1 MKSQAKKGRVFVG
14 LSGGV
19 DSAVS
24 AALLKKEGY
33 EVTGVF
39 IKAWDPASASNDG
52 HIKYPCSWK
61 EDRRSAMRAAAVLD
75 IPFLTLDLEKEYK
88 KDVVDYMIKEYKEG
102 KTPNPDVMCN
112 KEIKFGHFLKFAL
125 KNGADFVATG
135 HYAQTS
141 PPTAPIDELGIVA
154 APLSLP
160 RRGGAGDEV
169 VMLQEGADKNKDQ
182 SYFLWTLTQEQLAR
196 TLFPVGHLE
205 KEGVRK
211 LAVKFGL
218 PQATRKD
225 SQGLCFL
232 GKIDIKEFLKDY
244 LQSAKGEV
252 INEKGEVV
260 GEHDGA
266 VFYTIGER
274 HGFRVTQKRDNEVPL
289 YVVAKDIVKNTIT
302 VAPRLNTGEKKET
315 VRQKIAL
322 SDVNWNQGKE
332 PDLKKFYTARVR
344 YRGEK
349 IKCQIK
355 IEEGGVVV
363 SLAKYQQ
370 GVSLGQSLVL
380 YQGEVC
386 IGGGVMSEIL

>member
-1 MKSQAKKGRVFVG
+1 MLVEFK
-14 LSGGV
+14 
-19 DSAVS
+19 
-24 AALLKKEGY
+24 
-33 EVTGVF
+33 
-39 IKAWDPASASNDG
+39 
-52 HIKYPCSWK
+52 H
-61 EDRRSAMRAAAVLD
+61 
-75 IPFLTLDLEKEYK
+75 PF
-88 KDVVDYMIKEYKEG
+88 M
-102 KTPNPDVMCN
+102 
-112 KEIKFGHFLKFAL
+112 
-125 KNGADFVATG
+125 
-135 HYAQTS
+135 AQ
-141 PPTAPIDELGIVA
+141 
-154 APLSLP
+154 
-160 RRGGAGDEV
+160 
-169 VMLQEGADKNKDQ
+169 
-182 SYFLWTLTQEQLAR
+182 
-196 TLFPVGHLE
+196 
-205 KEGVRK
+205 
-211 LAVKFGL
+211 
-218 PQATRKD
+218 
-225 SQGLCFL
+225 
-232 GKIDIKEFLKDY
+232 FLKDY